1 MSSEGISPEEL
12 EHVAALAINRDG
24 GGGDL
29 TPVLVRSAGSLR
41 IPFASITS
49 VSQTGLRQGH
59 RVRAIPVRVPAE

>member
-24 GGGDL
+24 GGDEL
-29 TPVLVRSAGSLR
+29 TPVLAAR
-41 IPFASITS
+41 ILL

-59 RVRAIPVRVPAE
+59 RVRAIPVRTPAD